1 MTDFQE
7 IELFPSDDE
16 LSNVPETPARFS
28 PNTLDPPSRHI
39 SPVDRPGRRSLRS
52 TSQHQKPRSRRPLS
66 PPPSRSSRGSADPR
80 HDSPRPP
87 ASSSSSSSSLPS
99 SSAAS
104 PSVPPVKK
112 WTVNALRQALSN
124 AGIHFSRK
132 SSKAQLHDLL
142 MRSHQNT
149 QRPASSMQTSTQAT
163 VRSIRFASNPRQ
175 IQPAAAA
182 ATASLSA
189 AESGRVS
196 VAAANIS
203 SAVSSGS
210 FTAAPTVNVT
220 FPPATV
226 PPNALAMNPPPV
238 STHLRSQILAGA
250 DFDLSSL
257 LPSVSI
263 SEPNR
268 TLDFGPLTINLKT
281 PNSKPNRIL
290 TMAEFCI
297 AFGRYTEII
306 CSVFPARRK
315 ELNDFLAI
323 IAELSHTFGGTH
335 FFTYYRLFSAKC
347 SARVTQW
354 NQCPYWGALDL
365 ELYNKVFLGCR
376 NVSCVLCSSATHEPS
391 SCPLFNPT
399 PPSNTGTNPG
409 TSQIVNSTSYVPQSR
424 GDSKSRN
431 FRFTSGRQV
440 CNNFNQF
447 GCTRQRCKYLHV
459 CNFCGGAHARSVC
472 PVYRSSANSN
482 KEFRKY
488 LSSPIIVSS
497 LAQEL
502 ANHPDKNFTQ
512 YLLKG
517 LEEGFNPGLESLPTS
532 SLICKNLQSAN
543 AEPEAVDTLIA
554 KELESGFMIGPFDSP
569 PFKLFRISPIG
580 VATRKFSGKKR
591 MIIDLSAPHNNT
603 QPSINSLIPLEE
615 FSLCYHNIDQ
625 AIHLIKNAG
634 YGAWL
639 AKVDITSAFKVMPI
653 HPDFWHLF
661 GIRWRG
667 KFFFAVRLTF
677 GCKSSPKIFDMLSEA
692 LCWILQNNHAV
703 PYLVHLLDDFLTVS
717 PSFFPPAAHLSTIQ
731 NVFSTLGV
739 PLSPEKTQGPTTS
752 LEFLGIN
759 LDSVKFQ
766 ASLPKD
772 KIDRIIA
779 ISSNLLEAPQCSKR
793 DLLSLLG
800 HLNYAMRIVPQ
811 GRPFISHLLSLASS
825 IQELDNTIS
834 LTPSCLTDLKLWIM
848 FLKQWNGLTFFY
860 DDFLSQPCDLP
871 LFTDAAPS
879 VGFGGF
885 YKTHWFASTWPPELS
900 MSNQQTASS
909 ALFEL
914 YPIIIAAHLWGHE
927 WSSKNI
933 VMHCDNLATV
943 HCINKGLSK
952 SPKIM
957 PLLRRLTWLSACNQ
971 FTFKAVHIP
980 GHQNQ
985 IADALSRLLFQKFRA
1000 LAPEADPN
1008 PTPVPPYS
1016 DLTFQ

>member
-52 TSQHQKPRSRRPLS
+52 TSQHQKPRSRRHLS

-203 SAVSSGS
+203 SAVSSDS
-210 FTAAPTVNVT
+210 STAAPTVNVT
-220 FPPATV
+220 FPPAT
-226 PPNALAMNPPPV
+226 
-238 STHLRSQILAGA
+238 
-250 DFDLSSL
+250 
-257 LPSVSI
+257 
-263 SEPNR
+263 
-268 TLDFGPLTINLKT
+268 
-281 PNSKPNRIL
+281 
-290 TMAEFCI
+290 
-297 AFGRYTEII
+297 
-306 CSVFPARRK
+306 
-315 ELNDFLAI
+315 
-323 IAELSHTFGGTH
+323 
-335 FFTYYRLFSAKC
+335 
-347 SARVTQW
+347 ARVTQW

-409 TSQIVNSTSYVPQSR
+409 TSQI
-424 GDSKSRN
+424 
-431 FRFTSGRQV
+431 
-440 CNNFNQF
+440 
-447 GCTRQRCKYLHV
+447 
-459 CNFCGGAHARSVC
+459 AH
-472 PVYRSSANSN
+472 
-482 KEFRKY
+482 
-488 LSSPIIVSS
+488 
-497 LAQEL
+497 EL

-512 YLLKG
+512 YLLKC
-517 LEEGFNPGLESLPTS
+517 LDEGFNPGLESLPTS

-543 AEPEAVDTLIA
+543 AEPEAVDTLIV

-677 GCKSSPKIFDMLSEA
+677 GCKSSPRIFDMLSEA

-703 PYLVHLLDDFLTVS
+703 PYLVQFLDDFLTVS

-739 PLSPEKTQGPTTS
+739 PLSPEKTQGPTKS

-848 FLKQWNGLTFFY
+848 FLKQWIGLTFFY

-914 YPIIIAAHLWGHE
+914 YPIIVAAHLWGHE

-1008 PTPVPPYS
+1008 PTPIPPYS

>member
-52 TSQHQKPRSRRPLS
+52 TNQHQKPRSRRPLS

-87 ASSSSSSSSLPS
+87 ASSSSSSSSSSLPS

-210 FTAAPTVNVT
+210 FTAAPTVNVA

-297 AFGRYTEII
+297 AF
-306 CSVFPARRK
+306 
-315 ELNDFLAI
+315 
-323 IAELSHTFGGTH
+323 
-335 FFTYYRLFSAKC
+335 
-347 SARVTQW
+347 
-354 NQCPYWGALDL
+354 
-365 ELYNKVFLGCR
+365 
-376 NVSCVLCSSATHEPS
+376 
-391 SCPLFNPT
+391 
-399 PPSNTGTNPG
+399 
-409 TSQIVNSTSYVPQSR
+409 
-424 GDSKSRN
+424 
-431 FRFTSGRQV
+431 
-440 CNNFNQF
+440 
-447 GCTRQRCKYLHV
+447 
-459 CNFCGGAHARSVC
+459 
-472 PVYRSSANSN
+472 
-482 KEFRKY
+482 
-488 LSSPIIVSS
+488 
-497 LAQEL
+497 AQEL

-1016 DLTFQ
+1016 D